1 MAPDLSN
8 LKLVEEE
15 IQLADDASYVDASE
29 FPPPLPEGAYDFTQG
44 KPTFAATSGG
54 YLSAE
59 MTQTVA
65 TGEFEGRIV
74 TFDRV
79 SAKPFDRQ
87 GVKVSMLT
95 DHLRAVYPVGAPERS
110 ARTNQEKAQAI
121 EAAEGKVFKAIVQ
134 WDGYC
139 AHKDTP
145 KEGQPP
151 FTVKGSRNFP
161 ANGNGKPAETM
172 PCPTCGATVQAR
184 ARINRRIPQ

>member
-1 MAPDLSN
+1 MVDLSN

-15 IQLADDASYVDASE
+15 IQLADDSTYVDASE
-29 FPPPLPEGAYDFTQG
+29 FPPPLPEGVYDFTQG
-44 KPTFAATSGG
+44 KPEFSANTGG
-54 YLSAE
+54 YLTAN

-65 TGEFEGRIV
+65 TGEFEGRTV

-110 ARTNQEKAQAI
+110 ARSNQEKATAI
-121 EAAEGKVFKAIVQ
+121 EAAEGKVFKAVVQ

-139 AHKDTP
+139 GHKDTEH
-145 KEGQPP
+145 EGKAA
-151 FTVKGSRNFP
+151 FTVKGARNFP
-161 ANGNGKPAETM
+161 TNGNGKPAESM